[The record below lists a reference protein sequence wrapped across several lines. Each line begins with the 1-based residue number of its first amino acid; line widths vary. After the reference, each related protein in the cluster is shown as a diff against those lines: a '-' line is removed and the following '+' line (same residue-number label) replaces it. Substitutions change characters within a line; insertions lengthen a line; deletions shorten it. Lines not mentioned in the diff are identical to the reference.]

1 MRIKVNKDVCIYTID
16 NCFVLSHKE
25 EEFYYK
31 SFDLLL
37 SKLTNVIASDEKIT
51 SIEELVNT
59 MKELR
64 DMIHGLYAVSGIY
77 PEIKFKTK
85 KYTGVNYGTQ
95 C

>member
-1 MRIKVNKDVCIYTID
+1 MRIKVNKDVCIYTTD

-51 SIEELVNT
+51 SIEELVNA

-64 DMIHGLYAVSGIY
+64 DMIHGLYAVSGLY
-77 PEIKFKTK
+77 PEIKSKFN
-85 KYTGVNYGTQ
+85 KYTGVNYGK
-95 C
+95 

>member
-1 MRIKVNKDVCIYTID
+1 MRIKVNKDICIYTTD

-37 SKLTNVIASDEKIT
+37 SKLTNIIAMSDEIT

-64 DMIHGLYAVSGIY
+64 DMIHGLYTVSGLY
-77 PEIKFKTK
+77 PEIKSKFN
-85 KYTGVNYGTQ
+85 KYTGVNYGK
-95 C
+95 